1 MNLLD
6 IIAGVAI
13 IYGAFK
19 GFMNGAIREIFS
31 LLGLIIGLWMALR
44 LAFLL
49 ANWYRDTV
57 EIPADLVPLVSF
69 LTAFAIGFVLMMVIG
84 RLLSGFLKATH
95 LSLVDKIA
103 GGAVGA
109 AKWAFFVGGLFI
121 LVGNAN
127 ILPERWP
134 EDSISY
140 KPLTGFS
147 KGVYAYSGGL
157 VSSAGDVLTE
167 VEDYFHDLDST
178 RTGSDSLSVPN
189 DSLQAHGGRN

>member
-69 LTAFAIGFVLMMVIG
+69 LTAFAIGFVLMLLVG

-95 LSLVDKIA
+95 LGLLDKVA

-121 LVGNAN
+121 LIGNVKV
-127 ILPERWP
+127 LPERWP
-134 EDSISY
+134 EESLSY

-157 VSSAGDVLTE
+157 ISSTGDVLNE
-167 VEDYFHDLDST
+167 VEDYFQDLDST
-178 RTGSDSLSVPN
+178 RTGSDSLDIPP
-189 DSLQAHGGRN
+189 DSLQAYGGRN